1 MDNGLGN
8 DTRVNGLRALAATF
22 ECFKEQVASF
32 AEQTLEYAEQIFINT
47 SLNLQLRKE
56 AVLLMVTV
64 VSEIKPTQP
73 TADIAAWKS

>member
-47 SLNLQLRKE
+47 SLNL
-56 AVLLMVTV
+56 
-64 VSEIKPTQP
+64 
-73 TADIAAWKS
+73 